1 MVGKTLQVAVPEH
14 RIRVGFWAIFGY
26 FRPFAHLMPFGH
38 ILGFA
43 AISGH
48 FRLLI
53 LGHFRPKYLLT
64 SINPEVM
71 VC

>member
-38 ILGFA
+38 ILDFS
-43 AISGH
+43 AIS
-48 FRLLI
+48 
-53 LGHFRPKYLLT
+53 GHFRPKYLLT